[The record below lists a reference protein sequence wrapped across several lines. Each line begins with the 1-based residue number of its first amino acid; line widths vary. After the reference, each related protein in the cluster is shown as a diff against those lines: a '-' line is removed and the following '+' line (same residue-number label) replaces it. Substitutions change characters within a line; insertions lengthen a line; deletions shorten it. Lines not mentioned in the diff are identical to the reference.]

1 MIAFCDGGCTGN
13 GKSNACASFATIVVA
28 QNEIIEIYGKVID
41 REYLLVSDSLQ
52 TNNTYVKP
60 SNNRGEMLAIIH
72 TLMELLKHVDTD
84 ATAKIA
90 SDATAKVAS
99 DATFEIISDSQI
111 CLNTLLTW
119 LRTRLAKGTER
130 EMKNFDL
137 VMIAWNLYKRFNGT
151 CKLTHTRGHLKAPVS
166 SSTRDKMIFEGN
178 KRVDKLASYAIEN
191 SSSELNINRYV
202 RTSCESIW

>member
-72 TLMELLKHVDTD
+72 TLMELLKHVDTN
-84 ATAKIA
+84 
-90 SDATAKVAS
+90 
-99 DATFEIISDSQI
+99 ATFEIISDSQI

-119 LRTRLAKGTER
+119 LPTRLAKGTER

>member
-41 REYLLVSDSLQ
+41 REYLLISDSLQ

-72 TLMELLKHVDTD
+72 TLMELLKHVDTN
-84 ATAKIA
+84 
-90 SDATAKVAS
+90 
-99 DATFEIISDSQI
+99 ATFEIISDSQI

-119 LRTRLAKGTER
+119 LPTRLAKGTER

>member
-41 REYLLVSDSLQ
+41 REYLLISDSLQ

-72 TLMELLKHVDTD
+72 TLMELLKHVDTN
-84 ATAKIA
+84 
-90 SDATAKVAS
+90 
-99 DATFEIISDSQI
+99 ATFEIISDSQI

-119 LRTRLAKGTER
+119 LPTRLAKGTER

-178 KRVDKLASYAIEN
+178 TRVDKLASYAIEN

>member
-72 TLMELLKHVDTD
+72 TLMELSKHIDTD
-84 ATAKIA
+84 
-90 SDATAKVAS
+90 V
-99 DATFEIISDSQI
+99 TFEIISDSQI

-119 LRTRLAKGTER
+119 LPTRLAKGTER